1 MELHRHV
8 LDSDMVF
15 VRHMLALQLGNCIG
29 HGLPFPGMDTVQS
42 RVLCFGFEGTTLGL
56 AQRLE
61 QQHEGL
67 SIAEP
72 GKHIALKEPVRA
84 VRAHR
89 RPLRRGPCQRRSEG
103 RQRPPQRPN
112 QYTKS
117 ARLQRVGGHG
127 SYVGGAAAVYSQ
139 ERPDRLGTLVEL
151 QTEKVRDI
159 EGISMTALE
168 FDSETCLFT
177 PADVRAT
184 TRQAPHRG
192 GGRGGAALL
201 RKPHPLDGPHF
212 FIGPVPFRPV
222 AKAGEPTV
230 PRTVMPPGCDWQGL
244 RAVSGAHP
252 QH

>member
-89 RPLRRGPCQRRSEG
+89 RPLRRAHASDEVKDVSVLHSGPISTRSQRGSSASVDTAAMSAV
-103 RQRPPQRPN
+103 RPPFAGRN
-112 QYTKS
+112 GRT
-117 ARLQRVGGHG
+117 GW
-127 SYVGGAAAVYSQ
+127 
-139 ERPDRLGTLVEL
+139 
-151 QTEKVRDI
+151 
-159 EGISMTALE
+159 
-168 FDSETCLFT
+168 
-177 PADVRAT
+177 
-184 TRQAPHRG
+184 APSSS
-192 GGRGGAALL
+192 
-201 RKPHPLDGPHF
+201 
-212 FIGPVPFRPV
+212 FRPRRC
-222 AKAGEPTV
+222 ATS
-230 PRTVMPPGCDWQGL
+230 
-244 RAVSGAHP
+244 RASA
-252 QH
+252 